1 MKTYRC
7 VYRMGVELSLEYRAN
22 FVLSLVSTI
31 FPIIIQTFLWNY
43 LYGHGDAGAMTG
55 YSYSQIMVYT
65 LLAGMVSKLVYTG
78 FEYAVNEDIK
88 TGGLNKYLVRP
99 VNYFAYRFFD
109 YMGEKSVQMGLL
121 ALVSTG
127 LIGFSAAFLGLELS
141 VGRIAAF
148 FVSLVLAV
156 ILNFLIFYCVALVSF
171 WLTDVHLIFGTV
183 SVVLVVISGGVFPM
197 DIFGETAAFLISLL
211 PFGYTTQFP
220 VNIVNGKLLWRRS
233 EAGLCARFYGLRYFL
248 CWQRCCGQKD

>member
-141 VGRIAAF
+141 V
-148 FVSLVLAV
+148 
-156 ILNFLIFYCVALVSF
+156 
-171 WLTDVHLIFGTV
+171 
-183 SVVLVVISGGVFPM
+183 
-197 DIFGETAAFLISLL
+197 
-211 PFGYTTQFP
+211 
-220 VNIVNGKLLWRRS
+220 
-233 EAGLCARFYGLRYFL
+233 
-248 CWQRCCGQKD
+248 